1 MNRSQKNLKEFKKTF
16 QKYKAKLSTYFTE
29 EKKPKTWDFQEVLV
43 FKRYDSFLTRLNTI
57 SEFFNTA
64 QQFQKL
70 EKVEIGGIR
79 GKLLTNH
86 VKKIFV
92 EFGELYATFGM
103 RTYDALNPKDHKF
116 LRDYEKFNSK
126 LYALDRK
133 LGAILTRAFEDCTES
148 QSVFRLLH
156 VFGGLVDRKLI
167 ALELSDKMP
176 VLVQMLNNEMDE
188 SKLIFKKQ
196 EERISETGKAL
207 TDRNMPPITGQL
219 KFAKVRG
226 KNCQQIYQK
235 SFAGAERQDSGKHK
249 GFQEPQPSNLLQ
261 RGCEPGL
268 IFILF
273 CILTKV
279 KEILNVNFLSVRVL
293 VFPSFMFTDICG
305 DWEL

>member
-1 MNRSQKNLKEFKKTF
+1 MKEFKKTF
-16 QKYKAKLSTYFTE
+16 QKYKAKLATYFTE

-188 SKLIFKKQ
+188 SKTIFKKQ

-207 TDRNMPPITGQL
+207 TARNMPPITGQL
-219 KFAKVRG
+219 KFAKVR
-226 KNCQQIYQK
+226 
-235 SFAGAERQDSGKHK
+235 R
-249 GFQEPQPSNLLQ
+249 
-261 RGCEPGL
+261 
-268 IFILF
+268 IL
-273 CILTKV
+273 
-279 KEILNVNFLSVRVL
+279 EI
-293 VFPSFMFTDICG
+293 
-305 DWEL
+305 

>member
-1 MNRSQKNLKEFKKTF
+1 M
-16 QKYKAKLSTYFTE
+16 
-29 EKKPKTWDFQEVLV
+29 
-43 FKRYDSFLTRLNTI
+43 
-57 SEFFNTA
+57 
-64 QQFQKL
+64 
-70 EKVEIGGIR
+70 EIGGIR

-116 LRDYEKFNSK
+116 LKDYEKFNTK

-176 VLVQMLNNEMDE
+176 VLVQMLNHEMDE
-188 SKLIFKKQ
+188 SKTIFKKQ

-219 KFAKVRG
+219 KFAKVPKQTIKLFLC
-226 KNCQQIYQK
+226 KN
-235 SFAGAERQDSGKHK
+235 SLP
-249 GFQEPQPSNLLQ
+249 QELRDKIVASIKDFKNLSH
-261 RGCEPGL
+261 P
-268 IFILF
+268 
-273 CILTKV
+273 
-279 KEILNVNFLSVRVL
+279 
-293 VFPSFMFTDICG
+293 ICYS
-305 DWEL
+305 EAANEAI

>member
-1 MNRSQKNLKEFKKTF
+1 MMIHFQVEEAADKVNRSQKNLKEFKKTF

-219 KFAKVRG
+219 KFAKVRR
-226 KNCQQIYQK
+226 KKLSTNVSK
-235 SFAGAERQDSGKHK
+235 
-249 GFQEPQPSNLLQ
+249 
-261 RGCEPGL
+261 
-268 IFILF
+268 IF
-273 CILTKV
+273 CR
-279 KEILNVNFLSVRVL
+279 S
-293 VFPSFMFTDICG
+293 
-305 DWEL
+305 